1 VLRRAKQIKLP
12 DDDELPEAA
21 AAAEDPILPQRPTV
35 SDESPLLLD
44 RRQGT
49 DRRGNQD
56 SLRTEFQRS
65 LELAE
70 QHGMLNTPSRIGG
83 LSGGAKL
90 RIALV
95 VLALIAGGAAAW
107 LATHSGEPAPVATV
121 AVEAPPAAAPVL
133 HVLVASRAIG
143 LGERLT
149 AGALSWQEWPDKA
162 VRPDYITD
170 TASPDAMT
178 KMAGDVA
185 RAEFVAGEPILA
197 TKLVDS
203 PDGYLSA
210 VLASGM
216 RGVSV
221 NVTPD
226 AASGGFIVPNDHVDV
241 VLTRADADT
250 GAQVSQ
256 TILTNVRVLAINTRL
271 GDTGS
276 TGAAPAG
283 NSADPGSQVFAGQA
297 VATLELN
304 PTQSQMIVNAI
315 AAGKLTLVLRPLTDA
330 KPSKDATEE
339 AADEAIRMTSTFWTA
354 HPTTAITAPNL
365 STGPYTATTVNTTP
379 R

>member
-1 VLRRAKQIKLP
+1 MLRRSKTISLP
-12 DDDELPEAA
+12 DDDELPSGSTASATVE
-21 AAAEDPILPQRPTV
+21 PVLPQRPSV
-35 SDESPLLLD
+35 SDEPLVLD
-44 RRQGT
+44 RRQGG
-49 DRRGNQD
+49 DRRGSQD
-56 SLRTEFQRS
+56 NLRTEFQRS

-70 QHGMLNTPSRIGG
+70 QHGLLDAPARIRG

-95 VLALIAGGAAAW
+95 VLAVLAGGAAAW
-107 LATHSGEPAPVATV
+107 LATHGSEPAPVTTV
-121 AVEAPPAAAPVL
+121 AIQAPPPAPVV

-149 AGALSWQEWPDKA
+149 SSALSWQEWPDKA
-162 VRPDYITD
+162 ARPDYITD

-197 TKLVDS
+197 SKLVSS
-203 PDGYLSA
+203 PDGFLSA
-210 VLASGM
+210 VLSPGM

-241 VLTRADADT
+241 VLTRASQDN

-256 TILTNVRVLAINTRL
+256 TLLTNVRVLAINTRL
-271 GDTGS
+271 GDSGA
-276 TGAAPAG
+276 TGAAPAAT
-283 NSADPGSQVFAGQA
+283 ADPGSQVFAGQA
-297 VATLELN
+297 VATLELD
-304 PTQSQMIVNAI
+304 PVQSQVIVNAI

-330 KPSKDATEE
+330 KPTKDATEE
-339 AADEAIRMTSTFWTA
+339 AADEAIRMSSPFWTA

-365 STGPYTATTVNTTP
+365 STGPYTATTANSTP